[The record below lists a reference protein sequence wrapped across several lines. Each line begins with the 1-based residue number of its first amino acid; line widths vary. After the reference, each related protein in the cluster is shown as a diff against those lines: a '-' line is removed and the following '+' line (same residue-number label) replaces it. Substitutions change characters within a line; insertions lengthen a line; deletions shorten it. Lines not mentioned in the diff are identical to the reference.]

1 LSIKSTHSPFWR
13 AVVPA
18 VALLLIGC
26 AFAWA
31 AEGGGGAGGS
41 GSGGAGGSGGG
52 HGPSEAILVCQLVA
66 LLLVGRLLGEVLL
79 RLKQPAV
86 MGMLMA
92 GLVLGPSFFGALFPD
107 AQHALFPPAKE
118 QKAMLDAVAQFG
130 VLLILLMTGMETDL
144 KLVKESSRASISASI
159 CGIIIPFAMGYTLG
173 EFLPDSMVGDPSKRM
188 ITSLFLGAALSI
200 ASVKIVATVV
210 REMNFLRRTVGQVI
224 LGSAIV
230 DDTIGWIIIA
240 VIFGLALK
248 GTVDPWSIA
257 QSVIGTLAF
266 MAFSLTIGRRLVSLA
281 IRWVNDTF
289 VSEYAVI
296 TAILLIMGIMALI
309 TDLIGVHTVLGA
321 FVAGILVGESP
332 ILTKHIDEQ
341 LRGLIIA
348 FFMPVFFG
356 SAGLSAD
363 LTVLKDPHLL
373 LLTLG
378 LIAIATIGKF
388 GGAFLGG
395 ELGGLSR
402 REALA
407 LATGMNARG
416 STEVIVATVGL
427 SMGALSQNLF
437 TMIVAMAVLTT
448 LAMPPSLR
456 WALSRLPIRKEEK
469 DRLEREEMAAK
480 GFVSKLERLLVAV
493 DDSPNGQ
500 FGSRVAGM
508 IAGTRSMPTTVMHIT
523 AEKKSATRKTDNE
536 TADPKKAEAK
546 KEKEKEEKEK
556 EKDKEDAKSAKDK
569 QADKEAAADAKE
581 RADAAAALLRS
592 AAEQMKKRK
601 PKEQKDDKK
610 LDVTVIP
617 DQTTAME
624 PLAEEAEKGYD
635 LLVIGLDKTTIRDN
649 SGFHPNI
656 TQLAGGFDGPLT
668 IVDARDGLLNNPQE
682 AKLSILVPINGTE
695 SSRRA
700 AEVAI
705 AMARA
710 SRAPVTALY
719 VTPPSSGK
727 SSPRRRADGILKD
740 IVALSD
746 TYDVEAKT
754 AVRSEKLPDQAIL
767 KEMAKRKHNLI
778 VMGVERRP
786 GEKLFFGDTATAIL
800 EKSDR
805 SIVFVVS

>member
-1 LSIKSTHSPFWR
+1 MSW
-13 AVVPA
+13 PA
-18 VALLLIGC
+18 VALVCGC
-26 AFAWA
+26 VVAWA
-31 AEGGGGAGGS
+31 AENGHAGGGSAGGH
-41 GSGGAGGSGGG
+41 A
-52 HGPSEAILVCQLVA
+52 PSEALLVLQLIV
-66 LLLVGRLLGEVLL
+66 LLLVGRLLGEALL

-92 GLVLGPSFFGALFPD
+92 GLVLGPSCLGAIAPD
-107 AQHALFPPAKE
+107 LQHALFPAAPE
-118 QKAMLDAVAQFG
+118 QKAMLDAVSQFG

-144 KLVKESSRASISASI
+144 QLVRQSSRASISASI
-159 CGIIIPFAMGYTLG
+159 CGIVIPFALGYALG
-173 EFLPDSMVGDPSKRM
+173 EYLPDSMIGDPSKRM
-188 ITSLFLGAALSI
+188 ITSLFLGTALSI

-210 REMNFLRRTVGQVI
+210 REMNFLRRNVGQVI

-240 VIFGLALK
+240 VIFGLALQ
-248 GTVDPWSIA
+248 GHVDPLSIA
-257 QSVIGTLAF
+257 KSVVGTLAF
-266 MAFSLTIGRRLVSLA
+266 MAFSLTVGRRLVSLA

-289 VSEYAVI
+289 VSEFAVI
-296 TAILLIMGIMALI
+296 TAILVIMGIMALI

-332 ILTKHIDEQ
+332 ILTKHIDDQ
-341 LRGLIIA
+341 LRGLIVA

-356 SAGLSAD
+356 AAGLSAD
-363 LTVLKDPHLL
+363 LTVLKDPALL

-378 LIAIATIGKF
+378 LIVIATVGKF
-388 GGAFLGG
+388 GGALIGG
-395 ELGGLSR
+395 QLGGLNR
-402 REALA
+402 PEAIALA
-407 LATGMNARG
+407 AGMNARG
-416 STEVIVATVGL
+416 STEVIVATIGL

-437 TMIVAMAVLTT
+437 TMIVTMAVLTT
-448 LAMPPSLR
+448 LGMPPTLR
-456 WALSRLPIRKEEK
+456 WALGRVPMRKEEK
-469 DRLEREEMAAK
+469 DRLEREEMEAK
-480 GFVSKLERLLVAV
+480 SFVSKLERLLVAV

-508 IAGTRSMPTTVMHIT
+508 IAGTRSMPSTIMHIT
-523 AEKKSATRKTDNE
+523 AEKKSATKKADGDTS
-536 TADPKKAEAK
+536 DPKKAEAK
-546 KEKEKEEKEK
+546 KEKERDEKNKENE
-556 EKDKEDAKSAKDK
+556 KEDAKSAKDK
-569 QADKEAAADAKE
+569 EADKAAAEESKERAQAAADLLK
-581 RADAAAALLRS
+581 AAE
-592 AAEQMKKRK
+592 EQMKKRK
-601 PKEQKDDKK
+601 PKDQKSDKK

-635 LLVIGLDKTTIRDN
+635 LLIIGLDKTTIRDN

-668 IVDARDGLLNNPQE
+668 IVDARDGLLKNPPE
-682 AKLSILVPINGTE
+682 AKLSILVPVNGTE

-719 VTPPSSGK
+719 VTPPNGGK
-727 SSPRRRADGILKD
+727 SNPRRRADGILKD
-740 IVALSD
+740 IVALGD